1 MSYTGQT
8 INFKTI
14 ADDLRRLADHHKQI
28 NSFGLGEIDQLSYWT
43 ESRDKQDNVTF
54 SSPIYPLMYVV
65 PSQCVNEINSPGSSF
80 MIWELN
86 ILIMDLVERDL
97 SNQIDI
103 LSDTKQML
111 DDVIAQYRLSVES
124 TYGCYNQ
131 KYWLDESVTCNPFM
145 EQYDDLT
152 CGWNGI
158 IRIKTMMPLD
168 RCSAAFK
175 PFEDL
180 PPC

>member
-1 MSYTGQT
+1 MYSGQT

-14 ADDLRRLADHHKQI
+14 ADDLRTLADHHKQL

-54 SSPIYPLMYVV
+54 SSPIYPFMYVV
-65 PSQCVNEINSPGSSF
+65 PSTCTIEMTQPGSSF
-80 MIWELN
+80 MVWELN
-86 ILIMDLVERDL
+86 ILVMDLVERDL

-103 LSDTKQML
+103 LSDTKQIL
-111 DDVIAQYRLSVES
+111 DDIIAQYRLSVES
-124 TYGCYNQ
+124 KFGCYNS
-131 KYWLDESVTCNPFM
+131 KYYVEDNVVCNPFL

-158 IRIKTMMPLD
+158 IRIKTMMPMD
-168 RCSAAFK
+168 RCSAAFND
-175 PFEDL
+175 FVNI